1 MGKRKAEEPGLP
13 ARIEQQP
20 ASTSG
25 AGPFVVYFPSRFEPN
40 SGDTACEW
48 HAYAHSER
56 RNQYQLVARTKRQ
69 VDFVG
74 STASAEYSSALPCRY
89 ALGVFTR
96 QGGSSGSSSTGRLEV
111 MPAEGGKILRME
123 PRVRGEQYAPRDT
136 VTAIE
141 PGRLREANMRL
152 VEEFGSQRRKRQL
165 KAREA
170 GKVEAAHVS
179 AGGAVLG
186 LIAGVGEAAAMTK
199 DEVIKTSLAHR
210 NIPPHHPEAAT
221 AEEAY
226 RADEL
231 VPLSIRDGLEITKLF
246 PAENKTDYREQLR
259 SSGMFGDGYVLSR
272 LGVLRSAGSTEQREE
287 RCRMLALLGHLL
299 KLQAPR
305 WGVLKSG
312 AGGLE
317 ELAEKVKVAPSVLE
331 GLLDLFYSEECGHE
345 GAKYLLSKEK
355 RSLMLGWILVLAV
368 RLEQGC
374 VLEPEALQALSEEL
388 KLRVLDVV
396 ARYRPLSSIQNFDWF
411 CYSLALQAL
420 SEELKLRVLD
430 VALSEEL
437 KLRVLDVVAR
447 YRELGCV
454 DIPVSASKVEGGRA
468 RGYRISLM
476 PQSAEPKTLGD
487 YFPALKLGGKKR

>member
-1 MGKRKAEEPGLP
+1 MGKRKAEAAGLP

-25 AGPFVVYFPSRFEPN
+25 TGPFVVYFPSRFEPN

-48 HAYAHSER
+48 QAYAHSER

-74 STASAEYSSALPCRY
+74 TTASAEYSSALPCSY

-96 QGGSSGSSSTGRLEV
+96 QGSSSSSSSSSGRLEL

-186 LIAGVGEAAAMTK
+186 LIAGMGQAATMTK

-210 NIPPHHPEAAT
+210 NIPPHHPEAT
-221 AEEAY
+221 SAEEAY
-226 RADEL
+226 RADDL
-231 VPLSIRDGLEITKLF
+231 VPLSIRDSLEITKLF
-246 PAENKTDYREQLR
+246 PAEDKPEYREQLKADGR
-259 SSGMFGDGYVLSR
+259 FGAGYVLSR
-272 LGVLRSAGSTEQREE
+272 LAVLRTAGSQEQREE

-299 KLQAPR
+299 KLQTPR

-317 ELAEKVKVAPSVLE
+317 ELAEKTKVAPSVLE
-331 GLLDLFYSEECGHE
+331 GLLDLFYSEERGLE

-374 VLEPEALQALSEEL
+374 VLEPECLQALS
-388 KLRVLDVV
+388 D
-396 ARYRPLSSIQNFDWF
+396 
-411 CYSLALQAL
+411 
-420 SEELKLRVLD
+420 
-430 VALSEEL
+430 EL

-454 DIPVSASKVEGGRA
+454 DIPVSASKAEGGRS

-476 PQSAEPKTLGD
+476 PQSAEPKTLAD